1 MYQIETL
8 TLCGGWV
15 NTWQDDDGTPIV
27 FTTEVAALAEL
38 NEFLK
43 DTEDAF
49 SCGHLDSP
57 YDACE
62 YRVSKLGAQS

>member
-1 MYQIETL
+1 MYQIETF
-8 TLCGGWV
+8 TLCDGWV
-15 NTWQDDDGTPIV
+15 NTWQDDNGTPIV

-38 NEFLK
+38 NEFLH
-43 DTEDAF
+43 DVESAYINGDIAT
-49 SCGHLDSP
+49 P